1 LTDTRDFNSDGKSD
15 TLWRDGA
22 GDVGMWLMNGAQ
34 ILQGAAFNSTKTNP
48 GQSID
53 PSSGL

>member
-15 TLWRDGA
+15 ILWRDGA